1 MRKRRIFCIVL
12 TVSLTA
18 LLLLWN
24 ALTIRNAKELA
35 AALAEAQAA
44 ECRTAQRL
52 DDAETQ
58 NVVLRSVLEECSA
71 SGRQLKE
78 EVAFANKLC
87 RLPRMTACTVSH
99 YCCEKR
105 PHICGTGS
113 GITASGV
120 PVQAGVSVAVDPKVI
135 PLGSTVYVDY
145 GDGVVHTYIAHDTG
159 GAVKGN
165 HIDVAVE
172 THAEASRLG
181 LRKAIVWWEEN

>member
-1 MRKRRIFCIVL
+1 MRKRRIFGIVL
-12 TVSLTA
+12 TVSLMA

-52 DDAETQ
+52 DDVETQ
-58 NVVLRSVLEECSA
+58 NVVLRSVLDECAA
-71 SGRQLKE
+71 SERQLKE

-99 YCCEKR
+99 YCCEKYA
-105 PHICGTGS
+105 HICGTGN
-113 GITASGV
+113 GITASGA

-145 GDGVVHTYIAHDTG
+145 GDGVIHTYIAQDTG

-181 LRKAIVWWEEN
+181 LKKAIVWWEEN

>member
-12 TVSLTA
+12 TVSLMA

-35 AALAEAQAA
+35 AALSEAQAA
-44 ECRTAQRL
+44 ERRTAQRL

-58 NVVLRSVLEECSA
+58 NVVLRSVLDECVA
-71 SGRQLKE
+71 SERQLQE

-87 RLPRMTACTVSH
+87 RLPRMTSCTVSH
-99 YCCEKR
+99 YCCEKYA
-105 PHICGTGS
+105 HICGTGN
-113 GITASGV
+113 GITASGA
-120 PVQAGVSVAVDPKVI
+120 PVQAGVSVAVDPTVI

>member
-1 MRKRRIFCIVL
+1 MRKRRIFGIVL
-12 TVSLTA
+12 TVSLMA

-35 AALAEAQAA
+35 AALSEAQAA

-52 DDAETQ
+52 DDVETQ
-58 NVVLRSVLEECSA
+58 NVVLRSVLDECAA
-71 SGRQLKE
+71 SERQLKE

-105 PHICGTGS
+105 PHICGTGN
-113 GITASGV
+113 GITASNV
-120 PVQAGVSVAVDPKVI
+120 PVQAGVSVAVDPEVI

-145 GDGVVHTYIAHDTG
+145 GDGVIHTYIAHDTG

>member
-1 MRKRRIFCIVL
+1 MRKKRVFGIVL
-12 TVSLTA
+12 TVSLMA

-44 ECRTAQRL
+44 TERTEKRL

-58 NVVLRSVLEECSA
+58 NVVLRSVLDECSA
-71 SGRQLKE
+71 SERQLKE

-105 PHICGTGS
+105 PHICGTGN

-145 GDGVVHTYIAHDTG
+145 GDGVIHTYIAHDTG
-159 GAVKGN
+159 GAVKNN

-181 LRKAIVWWEEN
+181 LKKAIVWWEEN

>member
-1 MRKRRIFCIVL
+1 MRKRRIFGIAL

-35 AALAEAQAA
+35 AALSEAQAA
-44 ECRTAQRL
+44 ESRTAQRL
-52 DDAETQ
+52 DDVETQ
-58 NVVLRSVLEECSA
+58 NVVLRSVLDECVA
-71 SGRQLKE
+71 SERQLKE
-78 EVAFANKLC
+78 EVAFAQKLC

-105 PHICGTGS
+105 PHICGTGN

-120 PVQAGVSVAVDPKVI
+120 QVQAGVSVAVDPKVI

-159 GAVKGN
+159 SAIKGN
-165 HIDVAVE
+165 RIDVAVE

-181 LRKAIVWWEEN
+181 LKKAIVWWEEN

>member
-1 MRKRRIFCIVL
+1 MRKRRIFGIVL
-12 TVSLTA
+12 TVSLMA

-44 ECRTAQRL
+44 ESHTAQRL
-52 DDAETQ
+52 EDAETQ
-58 NVVLRSVLEECSA
+58 NVVLRSVLDECSA
-71 SGRQLKE
+71 SERQLKE

-105 PHICGTGS
+105 PHICGTGN

-120 PVQAGVSVAVDPKVI
+120 PVQAGVSVAVDPTVI

-145 GDGVVHTYIAHDTG
+145 GDGIVHTYIAHDTG
-159 GAVKGN
+159 GAVNGS
-165 HIDVAVE
+165 HIDVAVA

>member
-1 MRKRRIFCIVL
+1 MRKKRIFGIVL
-12 TVSLTA
+12 AVSLTA

-35 AALAEAQAA
+35 AALSEAQAA
-44 ECRTAQRL
+44 ESRTAQRL
-52 DDAETQ
+52 DDVETQ

-71 SGRQLKE
+71 SERQLKE
-78 EVAFANKLC
+78 EVAFAQKLC

-105 PHICGTGS
+105 PHICGTGN

-145 GDGVVHTYIAHDTG
+145 GDGVIHTYIAHDTG

>member
-1 MRKRRIFCIVL
+1 MRKRRIFGIVL

-35 AALAEAQAA
+35 AELAEAQAA

-52 DDAETQ
+52 DDVETQ
-58 NVVLRSVLEECSA
+58 NVVLRSVLDECVA
-71 SGRQLKE
+71 SERQLKE

-105 PHICGTGS
+105 PHICGTGN
-113 GITASGV
+113 GITASGA

-145 GDGVVHTYIAHDTG
+145 GDGVIHTYIAHDTG
-159 GAVKGN
+159 EAVKGN

-172 THAEASRLG
+172 THAEASSLG

>member
-1 MRKRRIFCIVL
+1 MRKKRIFGIVL
-12 TVSLTA
+12 TVSLAA

-24 ALTIRNAKELA
+24 ALTLRNAKELA
-35 AALAEAQAA
+35 AALSEAQAA

-58 NVVLRSVLEECSA
+58 NVVLRSVLDECSA
-71 SGRQLKE
+71 SERQLKE

-105 PHICGTGS
+105 PHICGTGN

-159 GAVKGN
+159 GAVKNN

-172 THAEASRLG
+172 THAEALRLG
-181 LRKAIVWWEEN
+181 LKKATVWWEET

>member
-1 MRKRRIFCIVL
+1 MRKRKIFGIVL
-12 TVSLTA
+12 AVSLTA

-44 ECRTAQRL
+44 ESHTAQRL
-52 DDAETQ
+52 EDAETQ
-58 NVVLRSVLEECSA
+58 NVVLRSVLDECSA
-71 SGRQLKE
+71 SERQLKE

-99 YCCEKR
+99 YCCEKYA
-105 PHICGTGS
+105 HICGTGN

-120 PVQAGVSVAVDPKVI
+120 PVQAGVSVAVDPTVI

-145 GDGVVHTYIAHDTG
+145 GDGIVHTYIAHDTG

-172 THAEASRLG
+172 THAEATRLG
-181 LRKAIVWWEEN
+181 MKNATVWWEEK

>member
-1 MRKRRIFCIVL
+1 MRKRRFVGIVL
-12 TVSLTA
+12 TVALLA

-44 ECRTAQRL
+44 TERTGKRL
-52 DDAETQ
+52 DDVETQ

-71 SGRQLKE
+71 SERQLKE

-105 PHICGTGS
+105 PHICGTGN

-159 GAVKGN
+159 SAIKGN
-165 HIDVAVE
+165 RIDVAVE

-181 LRKAIVWWEEN
+181 LKKAIVWWEEN

>member
-1 MRKRRIFCIVL
+1 M
-12 TVSLTA
+12 SLTA

-24 ALTIRNAKELA
+24 AITICNAKELA

-44 ECRTAQRL
+44 ESRTAQRL
-52 DDAETQ
+52 DDVETQ
-58 NVVLRSVLEECSA
+58 NVVLRSVLDECSA
-71 SGRQLKE
+71 SERQLKE
-78 EVAFANKLC
+78 EVAFAQKLC

-105 PHICGTGS
+105 PHICGTGN

-172 THAEASRLG
+172 THAEALRLG
-181 LRKAIVWWEEN
+181 LKKAIVWWEEN

>member
-1 MRKRRIFCIVL
+1 MRKRRIFGIVL

-24 ALTIRNAKELA
+24 AITICNAKELA

-44 ECRTAQRL
+44 ESRTAQRL
-52 DDAETQ
+52 DDVETQ
-58 NVVLRSVLEECSA
+58 NVVLRSVLDECSA
-71 SGRQLKE
+71 SERQLKE
-78 EVAFANKLC
+78 EVAFAQKLC

-105 PHICGTGS
+105 PHICGTGN

-172 THAEASRLG
+172 THAEALRLG
-181 LRKAIVWWEEN
+181 LKKAIVWWEEN

>member
-1 MRKRRIFCIVL
+1 MRKRRIFGIVL
-12 TVSLTA
+12 TVSLMA

-35 AALAEAQAA
+35 AALSEAQAA
-44 ECRTAQRL
+44 ESRTAQRL
-52 DDAETQ
+52 EAAETQ
-58 NVVLRSVLEECSA
+58 NVVLRSVLDECSA
-71 SGRQLKE
+71 SERQLKE
-78 EVAFANKLC
+78 EVAFAEKLC

-105 PHICGTGS
+105 PHICGTGN

>member
-1 MRKRRIFCIVL
+1 MRKRRIFGIVL
-12 TVSLTA
+12 TVSLMA

-35 AALAEAQAA
+35 AALSEAQAA
-44 ECRTAQRL
+44 EIRTAQRL

-71 SGRQLKE
+71 SERQLKE
-78 EVAFANKLC
+78 EVAFAEKLC

-99 YCCEKR
+99 CCCEKR
-105 PHICGTGS
+105 PHICGTGN

-120 PVQAGVSVAVDPKVI
+120 PVQAGVSVAVDPTVI

-145 GDGVVHTYIAHDTG
+145 GDGVIHTYIAHDTG

-181 LRKAIVWWEEN
+181 LKKAIVWWEEN

>member
-1 MRKRRIFCIVL
+1 MRKRRIFGIVL
-12 TVSLTA
+12 TVSMTA

-35 AALAEAQAA
+35 AALDEAQAA

-52 DDAETQ
+52 DDVETQ
-58 NVVLRSVLEECSA
+58 NAVLRSVLDECVA
-71 SGRQLKE
+71 SERQLKE

-105 PHICGTGS
+105 PHICGTGN

-120 PVQAGVSVAVDPKVI
+120 PVQAGISVAVDPKVI

-145 GDGVVHTYIAHDTG
+145 GDGVIHTYIAHDTG